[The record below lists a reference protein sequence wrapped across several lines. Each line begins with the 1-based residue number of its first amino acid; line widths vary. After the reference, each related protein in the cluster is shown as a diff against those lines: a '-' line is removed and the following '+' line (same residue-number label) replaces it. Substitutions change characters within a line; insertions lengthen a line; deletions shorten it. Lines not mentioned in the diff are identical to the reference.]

1 VPADLSAAAL
11 GLLEQDRAAAHAERF
26 ADFVA
31 LVHRLRRDCPWDREQ
46 THDSTAPLTI
56 EEAHE
61 VAEAID
67 ARNPDALKKELGD
80 LMLHVL
86 FHAHIAEGDGTF
98 TLLDVMEAEIT
109 KLVRRHPHVF
119 GETAVSGTGEVL
131 QNWEA
136 IKAEERAEAGEKRA
150 SALDGV
156 PAALPALLRAQ
167 RVQDKAAGVGFDFP
181 EAGDAWEK
189 VEEELAEFRALDPS
203 DQDRRED
210 ELGDVLFAIVNYA
223 RLTGLTPEN
232 ALRRTTGKFQRRFAH
247 VEARLAESD
256 RRPSDASLGEMDA
269 LWNEAKTMEQAP

>member
-1 VPADLSAAAL
+1 MPDLSAAAL
-11 GLLEQDRAAAHAERF
+11 DLREADRAAAHAERF

-46 THDSTAPLTI
+46 THDSVKHLTI

-67 ARNPDALKKELGD
+67 EGSPDALKKELGD

-86 FHAHIAEGDGTF
+86 FHAHIAEGEGTF
-98 TLLDVMEAEIT
+98 TLLDVMEAEIE

-119 GETAVSGTGEVL
+119 GSTAVSGTGEVL

-136 IKAEERAEAGEKRA
+136 IKAEERAEAGEKRS

-156 PAALPALLRAQ
+156 PTALPALLRAQ

-181 EAGDAWEK
+181 EAEQAWGK
-189 VEEELAEFRALDPS
+189 VEEELAELRRLDPA

-210 ELGDVLFAIVNYA
+210 ELGDLLFAVVNYA
-223 RLTGLTPEN
+223 RLTGLTAEN

-247 VEARLAESD
+247 VEAGLA
-256 RRPSDASLGEMDA
+256 DAGQTPATATLDEMDA
-269 LWNEAKTMEQAP
+269 LWDDAKRIERAR

>member
-1 VPADLSAAAL
+1 MPIPLSAAAL
-11 GLLEQDRAAAHAERF
+11 GLLEEDRRAAHAERF

-46 THDSTAPLTI
+46 THDSVKHLTI

-67 ARNPDALKKELGD
+67 GGNPDALKKELGD

-136 IKAEERAEAGEKRA
+136 IKAEERAEAGEARA

-181 EAGDAWEK
+181 EAEEAWGK
-189 VEEELAEFRALDPS
+189 VEEELAEFRALDPA
-203 DQDRRED
+203 DADRRED
-210 ELGDVLFAIVNYA
+210 ELGDVLFAVVNYA
-223 RLTGLTPEN
+223 RLTGLTAEN

-247 VEARLAESD
+247 VEAGLAATD
-256 RRPSDASLGEMDA
+256 RAPSDATLEEMDA
-269 LWNEAKTMEQAP
+269 LWDEAKRAERGA